1 MQGESH
7 DRHSDKKSSN
17 FRTREKLLLRK
28 KLQDITNQIHAAR
41 NIKQILVDLKEGIL
55 NLFDAYSIT
64 IYVVDRLR
72 NEIFSLLLSASQ
84 IKEIR
89 VPINNKSIAGYV
101 ANNKKTVNIADAYD
115 VAELRQIDPELSF
128 DLSWDKKTGFRSRQI
143 LCSPVFYNGKLS
155 GVIQILNKKGGGKFS
170 DEEVGFVQEIAE
182 VLGVAFFNQER
193 YARRRKTRYDYLISR
208 DLLTEEELDNAW
220 EEARDKKEPM
230 ESFLMKKYDVSKE
243 DIGKSLSDFYHCKF
257 IQFDDKFPIPAIC

>member
-1 MQGESH
+1 MTDILTKNHQISELE
-7 DRHSDKKSSN
+7 
-17 FRTREKLLLRK
+17 EKLLLRK

-128 DLSWDKKTGFRSRQI
+128 DLSWDKKDRVPLSTDSLLSSFLQRQA
-143 LCSPVFYNGKLS
+143 LRCH
-155 GVIQILNKKGGGKFS
+155 S
-170 DEEVGFVQEIAE
+170 DSQ
-182 VLGVAFFNQER
+182 QER
-193 YARRRKTRYDYLISR
+193 R
-208 DLLTEEELDNAW
+208 
-220 EEARDKKEPM
+220 
-230 ESFLMKKYDVSKE
+230 
-243 DIGKSLSDFYHCKF
+243 G
-257 IQFDDKFPIPAIC
+257 